1 MCLLIGM
8 KIKIYVASLLGLIG
22 FISFL
27 YLVFND
33 LILTTVFIIP
43 VTFIVFYFLT
53 PLIIRLRV
61 KVNTNDHLYFLVN
74 TILNQLRTD
83 KSLTIAFKSI
93 VSFFPEELRSS
104 YETYGVSPLEY
115 LDLMRKYFNSTYYE
129 IFYNMIKIY
138 DSKGGDIEERSKVLL
153 DAIAFSKEVR
163 TELIKI
169 KLRKLSEF
177 IVMWLLSFLVLLYLR
192 LGLTSYY
199 LTLLNTNFIFAII
212 ANFVLFIIS
221 SYYAVDSF
229 SKVEE
234 SIR

>member
-1 MCLLIGM
+1 M
-8 KIKIYVASLLGLIG
+8 KLKIYAFSLLGLVG

-27 YLVFND
+27 YLVLND
-33 LILTTVFIIP
+33 LIITIVLVIPITFII
-43 VTFIVFYFLT
+43 FYFMT
-53 PLIIRLRV
+53 PLIIKLKV
-61 KVNTNDHLYFLVN
+61 KANNNDHLYFLVN

-93 VSFFPEELRSS
+93 VTFFPEELKNS
-104 YETYGVSPLEY
+104 YETYGVNPLEY
-115 LDLMRKYFNSTYYE
+115 LDLMRQYFNSIYYE

-153 DAIAFSKEVR
+153 DAIAFSKEVSS
-163 TELIKI
+163 ELIKT

-199 LTLLNTNFIFAII
+199 LTLLNTNFIFAIV

-221 SYYAVDSF
+221 SYYAIDSF
-229 SKVEE
+229 RKVEE

>member
-1 MCLLIGM
+1 M
-8 KIKIYVASLLGLIG
+8 KLKIYTFSLVGLIG
-22 FISFL
+22 FNSFL

-33 LILTTVFIIP
+33 LVLTVVFIIP
-43 VTFIVFYFLT
+43 ITFVIFYFLT
-53 PLIIRLRV
+53 PLIIKIRA
-61 KVNTNDHLYFLVN
+61 KANTNDHLYFLVN

-83 KSLTIAFKSI
+83 KSLTTAFKSI
-93 VSFFPEELRSS
+93 VSFFPEELRNS
-104 YETYGVSPLEY
+104 YETYGVNPLEY
-115 LDLMRKYFNSTYYE
+115 LDLMRQYFNSTYYE

-163 TELIKI
+163 SELIKT

-221 SYYAVDSF
+221 SYYAINSF

>member
-1 MCLLIGM
+1 M
-8 KIKIYVASLLGLIG
+8 KVKIYFYCFLGLLGFLV
-22 FISFL
+22 FL

-33 LILTTVFIIP
+33 FVLTLVFIAP
-43 VTFIVFYFLT
+43 VTFIVFYFLI
-53 PLIIRLRV
+53 PLII
-61 KVNTNDHLYFLVN
+61 KIGNNENTNDHLYFLVN

-83 KSLTIAFKSI
+83 KSLTTAFKSI
-93 VSFFPEELRSS
+93 INYFPEELKNN
-104 YETYGVSPLEY
+104 YETYGVNPLEY
-115 LDLMRKYFNSTYYE
+115 LDLMRQYFNSTYYE

-163 TELIKI
+163 SELIKT

-199 LTLLNTNFIFAII
+199 LSLLNTNFIFAII
-212 ANFVLFIIS
+212 ANFILFILS
-221 SYYAVDSF
+221 SYYAINSF

>member
-1 MCLLIGM
+1 M
-8 KIKIYVASLLGLIG
+8 KLKIYTFSLVGLIG
-22 FISFL
+22 FKSFL

-33 LILTTVFIIP
+33 LVLTVVFIIP
-43 VTFIVFYFLT
+43 ITFVIFYFLT
-53 PLIIRLRV
+53 PLIIKIRA
-61 KVNTNDHLYFLVN
+61 KANTNDHLYFLVN

-83 KSLTIAFKSI
+83 KSLTTAFKSI
-93 VSFFPEELRSS
+93 VSFFPEELRNS
-104 YETYGVSPLEY
+104 YETYGVNPLEY
-115 LDLMRKYFNSTYYE
+115 LDLMRQYFNSTYYE

-163 TELIKI
+163 SELIKT

-221 SYYAVDSF
+221 SYYAINSF

>member
-1 MCLLIGM
+1 M
-8 KIKIYVASLLGLIG
+8 KLKIYTFSLVGLIG

-33 LILTTVFIIP
+33 LVLTVVFIIP
-43 VTFIVFYFLT
+43 ITFVIFYFLT
-53 PLIIRLRV
+53 PLIIKIRA
-61 KVNTNDHLYFLVN
+61 KANTNDHLYFLVN

-83 KSLTIAFKSI
+83 KSLTTAFKSI
-93 VSFFPEELRSS
+93 VSFFPEELRNS
-104 YETYGVSPLEY
+104 YETYGVNPLEY
-115 LDLMRKYFNSTYYE
+115 LDLMRQYFNSTYYE

-163 TELIKI
+163 SELIKT

-221 SYYAVDSF
+221 SYYAINSF

>member
-1 MCLLIGM
+1 M
-8 KIKIYVASLLGLIG
+8 KLKIYALSTIGLLGFLG
-22 FISFL
+22 FL

-33 LILTTVFIIP
+33 FILMVVFIVPIA
-43 VTFIVFYFLT
+43 FILFYFLI
-53 PLIIRLRV
+53 PLII
-61 KVNTNDHLYFLVN
+61 KIKSNVNKNDHLYFLVN
-74 TILNQLRTD
+74 IILNQLLTD
-83 KSLTIAFKSI
+83 KSLTAAFKSI
-93 VSFFPEELRSS
+93 IIFFPEELRIS
-104 YETYGVSPLEY
+104 YETYGVNPLEF
-115 LDLMRKYFNSTYYE
+115 LDLMRQYFNSNYYE

-153 DAIAFSKEVR
+153 DAIAFSKEIR
-163 TELIKI
+163 SELIKT

-199 LTLLNTNFIFAII
+199 ISLLNTNFIFAII
-212 ANFVLFIIS
+212 ANFILFIIS
-221 SYYAVDSF
+221 SYYAIDSF

>member
-1 MCLLIGM
+1 M
-8 KIKIYVASLLGLIG
+8 KFKIYAFSLLGLVG

-27 YLVFND
+27 YLVLND
-33 LILTTVFIIP
+33 LIITIVLVIPITFII
-43 VTFIVFYFLT
+43 FYFMT
-53 PLIIRLRV
+53 PLIIKLKV
-61 KVNTNDHLYFLVN
+61 KANNNDHLYFLVN

-83 KSLTIAFKSI
+83 KSLTSAFKSI
-93 VSFFPEELRSS
+93 VTFFPEELKNS
-104 YETYGVSPLEY
+104 YETYGVNPLEY
-115 LDLMRKYFNSTYYE
+115 LDLMRQYFNSIYYE

-153 DAIAFSKEVR
+153 DAIAFSKEVSS
-163 TELIKI
+163 ELIKT

-199 LTLLNTNFIFAII
+199 LTLLNTNFIFAIV

-221 SYYAVDSF
+221 SYYAIDSF
-229 SKVEE
+229 RKVEE

>member
-1 MCLLIGM
+1 
-8 KIKIYVASLLGLIG
+8 
-22 FISFL
+22 
-27 YLVFND
+27 
-33 LILTTVFIIP
+33 
-43 VTFIVFYFLT
+43 LT
-53 PLIIRLRV
+53 PLIIKIRA
-61 KVNTNDHLYFLVN
+61 KANTNDHLYFLVN

-83 KSLTIAFKSI
+83 KSLTTAFKSI
-93 VSFFPEELRSS
+93 VSFFPEELRNS
-104 YETYGVSPLEY
+104 YETYGVNPLEY
-115 LDLMRKYFNSTYYE
+115 LDLMRQYFNSTYYE

-163 TELIKI
+163 SELIKT

-221 SYYAVDSF
+221 SYYAINSF

>member
-1 MCLLIGM
+1 M
-8 KIKIYVASLLGLIG
+8 KLKIYTFSLVGLIG

-33 LILTTVFIIP
+33 LVLTVVFIIP
-43 VTFIVFYFLT
+43 ITFVIFYFLT
-53 PLIIRLRV
+53 PLIIKIRA
-61 KVNTNDHLYFLVN
+61 KANTNDHLYFLVN

-83 KSLTIAFKSI
+83 KSLTTAFKSI
-93 VSFFPEELRSS
+93 VSFFPEELRNS
-104 YETYGVSPLEY
+104 YETYGVNPLEY
-115 LDLMRKYFNSTYYE
+115 LDLMRQYFNSTYYE

-163 TELIKI
+163 SELIKT
-169 KLRKLSEF
+169 KSRKLSEF

-221 SYYAVDSF
+221 SYYAINSF

>member
-1 MCLLIGM
+1 M
-8 KIKIYVASLLGLIG
+8 KLKIYTFSLVGLIG

-33 LILTTVFIIP
+33 LVLTVVFIIP
-43 VTFIVFYFLT
+43 ITFVIFYFLT
-53 PLIIRLRV
+53 PLIIKIRA
-61 KVNTNDHLYFLVN
+61 KANTNDHLYFLVN

-83 KSLTIAFKSI
+83 KSLTTAFKSI
-93 VSFFPEELRSS
+93 FSFFPEELRNS
-104 YETYGVSPLEY
+104 YETYGVNPLEY
-115 LDLMRKYFNSTYYE
+115 LDLMRQYFNSTYYE

-163 TELIKI
+163 SELIKT

-221 SYYAVDSF
+221 SYYAINSF

>member
-1 MCLLIGM
+1 M
-8 KIKIYVASLLGLIG
+8 KLKIYTFSLVGLIV

-33 LILTTVFIIP
+33 LVLTIVFIIP
-43 VTFIVFYFLT
+43 ITFVIFYFLT
-53 PLIIRLRV
+53 PLIIKIRA
-61 KVNTNDHLYFLVN
+61 KANTNDHLYFLVN

-83 KSLTIAFKSI
+83 KSLTTAFKSI
-93 VSFFPEELRSS
+93 VSFFPEELRNS
-104 YETYGVSPLEY
+104 YETYGVNPLEY
-115 LDLMRKYFNSTYYE
+115 LDLMRQYFNSTYYE

-163 TELIKI
+163 SELIKT

-221 SYYAVDSF
+221 SYYAINSF

>member
-1 MCLLIGM
+1 M
-8 KIKIYVASLLGLIG
+8 KLKIYAFSLLGLVG

-27 YLVFND
+27 YLVLND
-33 LILTTVFIIP
+33 LIITIVLVIPITFII
-43 VTFIVFYFLT
+43 FYFMT
-53 PLIIRLRV
+53 PLIIKLKV
-61 KVNTNDHLYFLVN
+61 KANNNDHLYFLVN

-83 KSLTIAFKSI
+83 KSLTSAFKSI
-93 VSFFPEELRSS
+93 VTFFPEELKNS
-104 YETYGVSPLEY
+104 YETYGVNPLEY
-115 LDLMRKYFNSTYYE
+115 LDLMRQYFNSIYYE

-153 DAIAFSKEVR
+153 DAIAFSKEVSS
-163 TELIKI
+163 ELIKT

-199 LTLLNTNFIFAII
+199 LTLLNTNFIFAIV

-221 SYYAVDSF
+221 SYYAIDSF
-229 SKVEE
+229 RKVEE

>member
-1 MCLLIGM
+1 M
-8 KIKIYVASLLGLIG
+8 KVKIYAFSLLGLVG

-27 YLVFND
+27 YLVLND
-33 LILTTVFIIP
+33 LIITIVLVIPITFII
-43 VTFIVFYFLT
+43 FYFMT
-53 PLIIRLRV
+53 PLIIKLKV
-61 KVNTNDHLYFLVN
+61 KANNNDHLYFLVN

-83 KSLTIAFKSI
+83 KSLTSAFKSI
-93 VSFFPEELRSS
+93 VTFFPEELKNS
-104 YETYGVSPLEY
+104 YETYGVNPLEY
-115 LDLMRKYFNSTYYE
+115 LDLMRQYFNSIYYE

-153 DAIAFSKEVR
+153 DAIAFSKEVSS
-163 TELIKI
+163 ELIKT

-199 LTLLNTNFIFAII
+199 LTLLNTNFIFAIV

-221 SYYAVDSF
+221 SYYAIDSF
-229 SKVEE
+229 RKVEE

>member
-1 MCLLIGM
+1 M
-8 KIKIYVASLLGLIG
+8 KVKIYAFSLLGLVG

-27 YLVFND
+27 YLVLND
-33 LILTTVFIIP
+33 LIITIVLVIPITFII
-43 VTFIVFYFLT
+43 FYFMT
-53 PLIIRLRV
+53 PLIIKLKV
-61 KVNTNDHLYFLVN
+61 KANNNDHLYFLVN

-83 KSLTIAFKSI
+83 KSLTSAFKSI
-93 VSFFPEELRSS
+93 VTFFPEELKNS
-104 YETYGVSPLEY
+104 YETYGVNPLEY
-115 LDLMRKYFNSTYYE
+115 LDLMRQYFNSIYYE

-153 DAIAFSKEVR
+153 DAIAFSKEVSS
-163 TELIKI
+163 ELIKT

-221 SYYAVDSF
+221 SYYAIDSF
-229 SKVEE
+229 RKVEE

>member
-1 MCLLIGM
+1 M
-8 KIKIYVASLLGLIG
+8 KLKIYTFSLVGLIG

-33 LILTTVFIIP
+33 LVLTVVFIIP
-43 VTFIVFYFLT
+43 ITFVIFYFLT
-53 PLIIRLRV
+53 PLIIKIRA
-61 KVNTNDHLYFLVN
+61 KANTNDHLYFLVN

-83 KSLTIAFKSI
+83 KSLTTAFKSI
-93 VSFFPEELRSS
+93 VSFFPEELRNS
-104 YETYGVSPLEY
+104 YETYGVNPLEY
-115 LDLMRKYFNSTYYE
+115 LDLMRQYFNSTYYE

-163 TELIKI
+163 SELIKT

-192 LGLTSYY
+192 LGLTTYY

-221 SYYAVDSF
+221 SYYAINSF